1 MLNVSDILMYEHE
14 LDSFQGLLE
23 IVRQKAQEGEMFI
36 QMDIK
41 PNFPDTPENWEA
53 AIENAFTSS

>member
-23 IVRQKAQEGEMFI
+23 IVKQKAREGEMFI

-53 AIENAFTSS
+53 AIENAFTSA